1 MERIFERN
9 AFTSSL
15 STIFSL
21 VSIGSE
27 SKALTFIGSLRISL
41 VIIST
46 PFLSF
51 LIGFFTEDA
60 VLSIGGS
67 ASVAESSSSSPIIS
81 SFNLALLS
89 SCSVFSVSKAS
100 TCSLTAC
107 CSSSVCASSIACSS
121 SASLASKSASFSSS
135 AFSSLLFLSIFDRS
149 IIAFNAIVLLS
160 FQACPHRLPPFFFSS
175 FLCFF
180 IFLPRVF

>member
-27 SKALTFIGSLRISL
+27 SKALTLMGSLRISL

-51 LIGFFTEDA
+51 LIGFFTGAA
-60 VLSIGGS
+60 VLTGGS
-67 ASVAESSSSSPIIS
+67 VSVAASSSSNPAIS
-81 SFNLALLS
+81 SFSLALLS

-100 TCSLTAC
+100 TCSLTVC
-107 CSSSVCASSIACSS
+107 CSSSVWASSIACSS

-160 FQACPHRLPPFFFSS
+160 FQACPHGLSPFFFSS

-180 IFLPRVF
+180 IFLPRIF